1 MTKYFFI
8 GLILF
13 FGLLGLVACA
23 PGAIVASTVQP
34 ESTATVIVTTT
45 SEPPQQSSPVPSPQ
59 SPTPG
64 PGYKDIGYMIEGQLV
79 TLKDGIST
87 TQDPIDPSIETV
99 TRYFGNQAF
108 GDLNGDGEEDVAFL
122 LTQNSGGSG
131 TFYYV
136 VVALKTGVSYIGTN
150 AVFLGDRIAPQ
161 STSIENGLVI
171 VNYADRKLDEPF
183 SMLPSVG
190 VTRYL
195 KVEGVSLTE
204 VTP

>member
-8 GLILF
+8 GLILI

-23 PGAIVASTVQP
+23 PGAIAASTVQP
-34 ESTATVIVTTT
+34 ESTAPAIIPAT
-45 SEPPQQSSPVPSPQ
+45 SALIQQSNPAPSNQ

-64 PGYKDIGYMIEGQLV
+64 PGYKDVGYMIEGQLM
-79 TLKDGIST
+79 TLQNGVST
-87 TQDPIDPSIETV
+87 THDPNDPSIETV
-99 TRYFGNQAF
+99 TRYFGNDAF
-108 GDLNGDGEEDVAFL
+108 GDLNGDGKEDVAFL

-136 VVALKTGVSYIGTN
+136 VVALKTDASYIGTN
-150 AVFLGDRIAPQ
+150 AIFLGDRIAPQ
-161 STSIENGLVI
+161 STSIEKGLVI

-183 SMLPSVG
+183 TALPSVG
-190 VTRYL
+190 VTTYL
-195 KVEGVSLTE
+195 KVEGDSLTE